1 MNIVIGIIVLVV
13 CAIGAISVVRWVFEQ
28 RHKLFSN
35 KSPQTTQTSFTPR
48 YAEDVLESV
57 RDRINNPMPTIVLWS
72 LVAIFCLFK
81 TAEQSL
87 AFIALIICCWYVPA
101 LLVFG
106 PASRRGERERDEL
119 NAHSRFEYMN
129 SVKKAEEAMKALRDK
144 WSKLAPEERRHQEML
159 HQIEVTARR
168 NQIETDV
175 AIDSAVASLEHQIR
189 IHHRW

>member
-13 CAIGAISVVRWVFEQ
+13 CAIGAVSVVRWVFEQ

-35 KSPQTTQTSFTPR
+35 KSPQTTQTSFTTQ

-106 PASRRGERERDEL
+106 PASRRSKREWDKL